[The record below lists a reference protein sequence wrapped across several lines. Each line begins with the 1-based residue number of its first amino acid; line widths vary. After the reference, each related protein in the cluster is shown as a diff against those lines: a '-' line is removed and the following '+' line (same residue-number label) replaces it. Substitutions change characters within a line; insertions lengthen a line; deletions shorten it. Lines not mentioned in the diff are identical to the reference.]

1 MSEQAESTLR
11 SFARGAV
18 RGHVLEQ
25 AWLLFSEHGFDR
37 VTVEQIATA
46 AGMSRRT
53 FFRYFPSK
61 DALLGEFLADVGQQ
75 LADQVEARPADE
87 SAWTALSAVLIDLA
101 RVADDSPDLAS
112 QVLDMLKPAS
122 TRAFVE
128 QRRQRWIDLF
138 APLVRDRHPELTP
151 MARAAVAACAIAC
164 LDAAQEHWRANPG
177 SSFGDC
183 LDEALRSVTP
193 VLP

>member
-1 MSEQAESTLR
+1 MSVPADTTLR
-11 SFARGAV
+11 QYARGAI
-18 RGHVLEQ
+18 RGRVLEQ
-25 AWLLFSEHGFDR
+25 AWLLFAEHGFDQ

-61 DALLGEFLADVGQQ
+61 DALLGEFLSDLGHQ
-75 LADQVEARPADE
+75 LADQVQARPAGE
-87 SAWTALSAVLIDLA
+87 PAWTSLSAVLVDLA
-101 RVADDSPDLAS
+101 RVADDEPGLAA

-128 QRRQRWIDLF
+128 QRRQRWIALF
-138 APLVRDRHPELTP
+138 APLVGERHPDLTP
-151 MARAAVAACAIAC
+151 MAREAIAACAIAC

-177 SSFGDC
+177 TLYGDC
-183 LDEALRSVTP
+183 LGEALRSVAP
-193 VLP
+193 VLV

>member
-1 MSEQAESTLR
+1 MPEPADSTLR
-11 SFARGAV
+11 TFARGAI
-18 RGHVLEQ
+18 RGHVLAQ
-25 AWLLFSEHGFDR
+25 AWSLFAEHGFDQ

-46 AGMSRRT
+46 SGMSRRT

-75 LADQVEARPADE
+75 LADQVEAQPADQP
-87 SAWTALSAVLIDLA
+87 AWTALSAVLVDLA
-101 RVADDSPDLAS
+101 RVADDSPSLAAE
-112 QVLDMLKPAS
+112 VLDMLKPAS

-138 APLVRDRHPELTP
+138 APLVGARHPDLTP
-151 MARAAVAACAIAC
+151 MAQVAIAACAIAC

-177 SSFGDC
+177 SSYGDY
-183 LDEALRSVTP
+183 LAEALQSMAP